1 VWIREDSWIVLK
13 DRTMPTI
20 RPATT
25 DDVPQVVEMIN
36 RFAAANI
43 MLPRTEAAILRTLG
57 DWLVITDETEDAP
70 APPAPQPWGELPT
83 TSPRIGGRG
92 AEGNNHIPNPQS
104 PIPNSPTV
112 LACGAVVAL
121 SDQLAEVRSLA
132 VHESQ
137 QGQGLGG
144 VMVNALVQMAK
155 ERDFR
160 QVCALTLRENF
171 FVRLGFRIVDR
182 WSISPKLWQ
191 ECIYCPKFHRCD
203 EVAVLLDI
211 AIRPGQPMDVNTARP
226 AAWNS
231 LLKYPA
237 WQPLKLAYYKKEE
250 IEKLG
255 D

>member
-1 VWIREDSWIVLK
+1 
-13 DRTMPTI
+13 MPTI
-20 RPATT
+20 RAATT
-25 DDVPQVVEMIN
+25 EDVSQMVAMIN

-43 MLPRTEAAILRTLG
+43 MLPRTEAAVLRTLA
-57 DWLVITDETEDAP
+57 DWLVITDERDSATQLA
-70 APPAPQPWGELPT
+70 T
-83 TSPRIGGRG
+83 R
-92 AEGNNHIPNPQS
+92 
-104 PIPNSPTV
+104 NSQLV

-155 ERDFR
+155 ARDFR

-203 EVAVLLDI
+203 EIAVLMDI
-211 AIRPGQPMDVNTARP
+211 AIRPDQPTDINTARP

-250 IEKLG
+250 VERLG

>member
-1 VWIREDSWIVLK
+1 
-13 DRTMPTI
+13 MPTI
-20 RPATT
+20 RPATAE
-25 DDVPQVVEMIN
+25 DVPHLVAMIN

-43 MLPRTEAAILRTLG
+43 MLPRTEAAVLRTLG
-57 DWLVITDETEDAP
+57 DWLVITDEASDA
-70 APPAPQPWGELPT
+70 
-83 TSPRIGGRG
+83 
-92 AEGNNHIPNPQS
+92 PNPQS
-104 PIPNSPTV
+104 LIPNPPAI

-144 VMVNALVQMAK
+144 VMVNALLQIAK

-203 EVAVLLDI
+203 EVAVLMDI
-211 AIRPGQPMDVNTARP
+211 AIRPGQSIDADTARP

-250 IEKLG
+250 IGRLG

>member
-1 VWIREDSWIVLK
+1 
-13 DRTMPTI
+13 MPTI

-25 DDVPQVVEMIN
+25 DDVPHLVAMIN

-43 MLPRTEAAILRTLG
+43 MLPRTEAAVLRTLG
-57 DWLVITDETEDAP
+57 DWLVITDEVPEPSD
-70 APPAPQPWGELPT
+70 
-83 TSPRIGGRG
+83 SPSAIR
-92 AEGNNHIPNPQS
+92 HS
-104 PIPNSPTV
+104 PSV

-144 VMVNALVQMAK
+144 VMVNALLQIAK
-155 ERDFR
+155 ERGFR

-203 EVAVLLDI
+203 EVAVLKHLRTRSQEE
-211 AIRPGQPMDVNTARP
+211 AATARSVAGNP
-226 AAWNS
+226 
-231 LLKYPA
+231 LLKWQA
-237 WQPLKLAYYKKEE
+237 WQPLKLAYSYKPIHLDGE
-250 IEKLG
+250 
-255 D
+255 